1 MFVSLLEKI
10 NPENWTV
17 LGKFDSKDDLKNFL
31 MNDGNFESEK
41 DISEINDVINA
52 LNFDKNIVYVSNLN
66 YDTIYD
72 YEDALNLEL
81 DALDSDMLCNYKI
94 DNYSSSEL
102 SEDDVLKIIEL
113 RKDKFLKELK
123 SSCRVVENNSVVI
136 KDEKEI
142 NNNCIR
148 VLPISSNGY
157 YWNGNNIILY

>member
-10 NPENWTV
+10 NPENCTI
-17 LGKFDSKDDLKNFL
+17 LGKFDSKDNLKNFL

-41 DISEINDVINA
+41 DISEINNVINA

-66 YDTIYD
+66 DDTIYD

-81 DALDSDMLCNYKI
+81 DSLDSDMLCNYKI
-94 DNYSSSEL
+94 DNYSSNEL

-113 RKDKFLKELK
+113 KKDKFLKELK

-142 NNNCIR
+142 NNNCIQ

>member
-17 LGKFDSKDDLKNFL
+17 LGKFDSKDNLKNFL

-41 DISEINDVINA
+41 DISEINNVINA

-66 YDTIYD
+66 DDTIYD

-123 SSCRVVENNSVVI
+123 SSCRVVEDDSVVI

-142 NNNCIR
+142 NNNCIQ

-157 YWNGNNIILY
+157 YWNGNNIISY